1 MIKMGL
7 PQRTVKIGEDTY
19 KYYLVGGRKA
29 FMATRSSLAKLTS
42 LVPTL
47 LSDKETDFS
56 NQIME
61 LVNDDYD
68 NLWKAFIN
76 EETLYCNGEL
86 IQDIDEHFAGKFTDM
101 PILLYKVI
109 MENDKDFFAS
119 LPSLIKKGMEKLGK
133 QQANLL
139 PKADEIQNILNSVK
153 K

>member
-1 MIKMGL
+1 MGL

-19 KYYLVGGRKA
+19 KFYLVGGRKA
-29 FMATRSSLAKLTS
+29 FMATRSVLAKMVT
-42 LVPTL
+42 LVPSL
-47 LSDKETDFS
+47 LSDNKDVDIQ
-56 NQIME
+56 NQVME
-61 LVNDDYD
+61 LINEDYD

-119 LPSLIKKGMEKLGK
+119 LPSLVKKGMEKLEK
-133 QQANLL
+133 QQVNSL
-139 PKADEIQNILNSVK
+139 PKADEIANILNSVK